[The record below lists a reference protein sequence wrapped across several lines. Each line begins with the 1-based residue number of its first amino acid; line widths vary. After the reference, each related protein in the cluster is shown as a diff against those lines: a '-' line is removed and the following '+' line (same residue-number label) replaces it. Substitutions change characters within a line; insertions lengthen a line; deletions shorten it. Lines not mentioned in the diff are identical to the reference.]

1 MDPIRREIRRLTAL
15 ATPVALTQLLA
26 MLMWTVDLLMVGPL
40 GVQALNAVSLG
51 RLWVMGTTVLAM
63 GLIFGVDPIASQ
75 AHGAR
80 DRARLSRALLHVVVV
95 ALGCALPL
103 GGLWM
108 TTGRMLVAFG
118 QDPATADLA
127 HRYVVAQLPGL
138 PFHLLFLALKQY
150 LQARGIVRPAMWMSF
165 AGNLFNA
172 GLNAV
177 LIYGL
182 LGAPRLGV
190 IGASISTAI
199 TEVVMCGGVVIAM
212 RRFRLQRGSATILDP
227 RQVRRSELREVLR
240 LGLPVA
246 VTLVFEYW
254 AFAGA
259 TLLAGRL
266 GAVELAAHSVALN
279 LASISYMVPLGIAL
293 GATTRVGHRIGAG
306 DRAGAQRSAWVAL
319 GLGAAVMSAFAL
331 VFIAGRR
338 VIPAA
343 YGAGSEVVAVAAG
356 ILPIVAAFELFDG
369 LQVVGSGILRGMGRT
384 RPAAAFNFIGY
395 YVFGM
400 PLAIWLG
407 RPERLGLAGIWWG
420 LALGLFAVA
429 VALVAWIAVR
439 GPRTVPA
446 LVSRSADR
454 GGARGTG

>member
-15 ATPVALTQLLA
+15 ATPVALTQLSS
-26 MLMWTVDLLMVGPL
+26 MLLWTVDLLMVGPL
-40 GVQALNAVSLG
+40 GVESLNAVSLG
-51 RLWVMGTTVLAM
+51 RLWVMGTTILAM

-95 ALGCALPL
+95 ALASAVPLAAIWLATGTTLEAL
-103 GGLWM
+103 
-108 TTGRMLVAFG
+108 G
-118 QDPATADLA
+118 QDPATSRLA
-127 HRYVVAQLPGL
+127 HRYVITLIPGL
-138 PFHLLFLALKQY
+138 PFQLLFLALKQY
-150 LQARGIVRPAMWMSF
+150 LQARGIVRPAMWTSF
-165 AGNLFNA
+165 AGNAFNA

-182 LGAPRLGV
+182 FGAPRLGV
-190 IGASISTAI
+190 IGAAIST
-199 TEVVMCGGVVIAM
+199 VVTQVAMFAGVVVAM
-212 RRFRLQRGSATILDP
+212 RRYRLQRGSATVLDP

-259 TLLAGRL
+259 TLLAGRI

-279 LASISYMVPLGIAL
+279 LASIAYMVPLGIAL

-306 DRAGAQRSAWVAL
+306 DPEGAQRSAWVAL
-319 GLGAAVMSAFAL
+319 GLGATVMSGFAL
-331 VFIAGRR
+331 LFIAGRR
-338 VIPAA
+338 LIPAA
-343 YGAGSEVVAVAAG
+343 YGAGAEVVAVAAG

-369 LQVVGSGILRGMGRT
+369 LQVVGSGVLRGMGRT
-384 RPAAAFNFIGY
+384 RPAAAFNFLGY

-400 PLAIWLG
+400 PLAFWLG

-446 LVSRSADR
+446 LVARR
-454 GGARGTG
+454 GARAAG